1 MDTYTCICIRKP
13 TATHRWM
20 DGWII
25 LYFEIETF
33 KKKSVPGL
41 FYIRNRENTH
51 VTIVTKL
58 LWVGVFVHDK
68 GQLRETR

>member
-1 MDTYTCICIRKP
+1 MYKKTYRHTQMDG
-13 TATHRWM
+13 WM
-20 DGWII
+20 DG
-25 LYFEIETF
+25 LYYIS
-33 KKKSVPGL
+33 KLKHLKKSVPGL
-41 FYIRNRENTH
+41 YYIRNRENTH

>member
-1 MDTYTCICIRKP
+1 MHMYKKTYSHTQ
-13 TATHRWM
+13 M
-20 DGWII
+20 DGWMDYTIFPK
-25 LYFEIETF
+25 L
-33 KKKSVPGL
+33 KHLKKSVPGL
-41 FYIRNRENTH
+41 LYIRNRENTH